1 MSGRAVKPL
10 VRRARSDADVTDA
23 IDYYLAESPAA
34 ALGFVDALEAAYDH
48 IQRWPAAGS
57 SRYAFELNLPGM
69 RFWRCKK
76 YPYLIFYVEKADHI
90 EVWRVLHAHR
100 DIPRW
105 LQDGDET
112 EPITG

>member
-1 MSGRAVKPL
+1 MSRRAVKPL

-48 IQRWPAAGS
+48 IQRWPASGS
-57 SRYAFELNLPGM
+57 SRYAFELNLPGL
-69 RFWRCKK
+69 RFWPCKK
-76 YPYLIFYVEKADHI
+76 YPYLIFYVQKADRI
-90 EVWRVLHAHR
+90 EVWRVLHAQR

-105 LQDGDET
+105 LHTGDDP
-112 EPITG
+112 EPIG